1 MAENSNIIKQ
11 LQFRRTKIYNSKEEA
26 EQAIKGFNVS
36 EKKLLDGECVFVV
49 YKDKGNTTFEIVYIN
64 KENVI
69 RYSESSLNKQIE
81 DLKKDVANNEQVQK
95 NVRDL
100 EDIKKEV
107 AKFNKEIKELQA
119 QKNQILQEAKADTQ
133 SQIKTA
139 LSSVMVYKG
148 AVATKDN
155 LPKENQKVGDYY
167 NAIDTDVNYAWNGS
181 TWDEVGATKTVDLS
195 GYYKKSEVDNKIEQ
209 SATDTL
215 KNVPKEVAKV
225 VPQEVEKI
233 VTKEVSQ
240 AVPTAIEKA
249 KPQIIEEAVKQA
261 DNTKQIQEL
270 TNKTDKSLVS
280 IKFQYAVSKDGTKEP
295 SDGWKDTFIKPSQ
308 EDYLWQRTVVT
319 PLNGKSITGSGAI
332 VSYRNRDITKGDN
345 AYIHIA
351 YADDKNGGGFSLTN
365 DTLKKPYLGIYSDF
379 KQEGTSNPQDYKWNL
394 IQGEAKSIN
403 WNNITG
409 KPLKFTPETHA
420 HTLSDISDISLG
432 YKTNS
437 KNYAVQKDDS
447 NKLFVNVPWEPGKID
462 DSTISPI
469 IQSYLQKHNINTN
482 WESITNKPSVFKPDK
497 HTHTTSEITD
507 FTRSINNI
515 VNPAKEEL
523 NKKDVKQVTVSG
535 DKNKTITLTLNDG
548 TTIKGQFTDIDTVSN
563 VDKYINSLEFNKGTG
578 LLQGKTSYGETVSVN
593 LDGRYSLLNHDH
605 KEYAKL
611 NHSHNFSELKSTPT
625 TLEGYK
631 ITDAASKNHK
641 HSIDDL
647 TDYKKVSIYAPSMGR
662 VQTQDRDGDLVFDEG
677 EGIRFSKRMESS
689 GGLIISSTVT
699 KESLGLGN
707 VDNTSDSDKPV
718 STKQQK
724 AITQACET
732 VETKV
737 DGQIKSLDSK
747 VTGIEKNLTSYVK
760 KDGDIMTG
768 PLTATAF
775 YQSSDIRLK
784 ENIEDVSFEKSLDI
798 INTLKPVY
806 YNFKD
811 NPNKREVGFI
821 AQDVKEVLPEVVN
834 ENEKG
839 YLAIDYSK
847 LSVILYKGLQ
857 NINNRLTKIE
867 NILSKNNLI

>member
-11 LQFRRTKIYNSKEEA
+11 LQFRRTEIYNSKEEA

-36 EKKLLDGECVFVV
+36 KQKLLDGECIFVV
-49 YKDKGNTTFEIVYIN
+49 YKDKENITFEIVYIN
-64 KENVI
+64 NGKII
-69 RYSESSLNKQIE
+69 RYSEYSLNKQIE
-81 DLKKDVANNEQVQK
+81 NLKKDVANNEQVQK
-95 NVRDL
+95 NVQDL
-100 EDIKKEV
+100 VNIKKEV
-107 AKFNKEIKELQA
+107 TKFEKEIKELQA
-119 QKNQILQEAKADTQ
+119 QKSQILQEAKADTQ
-133 SQIKTA
+133 SQIKKA

-148 AVATKDN
+148 SVATKDN

-195 GYYKKSEVDNKIEQ
+195 GYYKKSEVDNKIKQ

-240 AVPTAIEKA
+240 AIPTAIEKA

-270 TNKTDKSLVS
+270 SNKTDKSLVS

-295 SDGWKDTFIKPSQ
+295 STGWKDTFIKPSQ

-319 PLNGKSITGSGAI
+319 PLNGKPITSSGAI

-351 YADDKNGGGFSLTN
+351 YADDKNGEGFSLTN

-379 KQEGTSNPQDYKWNL
+379 KQEGSKTPSDYKWNL

-409 KPLKFTPETHA
+409 KPYKFTPEAHI

-432 YKTNS
+432 YATNS
-437 KNYAVQKDDS
+437 KNYAVQKDSS

-462 DSTISPI
+462 DSTVSPI

-507 FTRSINNI
+507 FTRSVNSI
-515 VNPAKEEL
+515 VNSTKEEL

-535 DKNKTITLTLNDG
+535 DKNKTITITLNDG
-548 TTIKGQFTDIDTVSN
+548 TAIKGQFTDMDTVPNS
-563 VDKYINSLEFNKGTG
+563 DKYINSLEFNKGTG

-593 LDGRYSLLNHDH
+593 LDGRYSLLNHNH
-605 KEYAKL
+605 KEYA
-611 NHSHNFSELKSTPT
+611 NVSHSHSFSDLKGVPT

-631 ITDAASKNHK
+631 ITNAASKNHK
-641 HSIDDL
+641 HSINDL
-647 TDYKKVSIYAPSMGR
+647 TDYKKVNIHVINLGR
-662 VQTQDRDGDLVFDEG
+662 IQTQDSDGDLLFQEG
-677 EGIRFSKRMESS
+677 EGIRFSVRRQGN

-699 KESLGLGN
+699 KESLGLEN
-707 VDNTSDSDKPV
+707 VDNTSDANKPV
-718 STKQQK
+718 STKQQEVITK
-724 AITQACET
+724 ACKA

-737 DGQIKSLDSK
+737 SEEIKNLTSK
-747 VTGIEKNLTSYVK
+747 VTGTEKKLSSYVIK
-760 KDGDIMTG
+760 TGDIMSG
-768 PLTATAF
+768 SLTATAF

-784 ENIEDVSFEKSLDI
+784 ENIEEISLEKSLDI
-798 INTLKPVY
+798 INFLKPVY

-811 NPNKREVGFI
+811 NPNKKEVGFI
-821 AQDVKEVLPEVVN
+821 AQDVKEVLPEAVN

-839 YLAIDYSK
+839 YLSIDYSK

-857 NINNRLTKIE
+857 NMNDRLTKIE
-867 NILSKNNLI
+867 NILNNNNLI